1 MYRLAELV
9 GKWSMVDIYVVTI
22 MVALV
27 QMGNLASIAAGAGAI
42 FFCAVVILTMFAA
55 MAFDPNL
62 IWDNLDRKNNGVT
75 AEYA

>member
-55 MAFDPNL
+55 MTFDPHL
-62 IWDNLDRKNNGVT
+62 IWDNLENNNGELS
-75 AEYA
+75 ARHA